1 MDGLRR
7 AYRVPGAG
15 GGRMKAPRRLDAAL
29 DSVLDA
35 LGVAQAVERHAVF
48 REWEERLGPEIA
60 RAAHPHRVDGET
72 LIVRVATSA
81 WLNELSLR
89 QGELLKRLN
98 AGRRR
103 SSIRRLVFRL
113 DPEAKG

>member
-1 MDGLRR
+1 
-7 AYRVPGAG
+7 
-15 GGRMKAPRRLDAAL
+15 MKGPRPIDSAL

-48 REWEERLGPEIA
+48 REWGERLGPEIA

-81 WLNELSLR
+81 WLSELSLR
-89 QGELLKRLN
+89 QHELLKRLN

-103 SSIRRLVFRL
+103 SAIRRLVFRL
-113 DPEAKG
+113 DPDGKG

>member
-1 MDGLRR
+1 
-7 AYRVPGAG
+7 
-15 GGRMKAPRRLDAAL
+15 MKGPRRLDAAL
-29 DSVLDA
+29 DEVLDR
-35 LGVAQAVERHAVF
+35 LDLTGAVERHAVF

-60 RAAHPHRVDGET
+60 RAAHPHRVDGDT
-72 LIVRVATSA
+72 LIVRVTTSA

-89 QGELLKRLN
+89 QGELLRRLN

-103 SSIRRLVFRL
+103 SSVRRLVFRL

>member
-1 MDGLRR
+1 
-7 AYRVPGAG
+7 
-15 GGRMKAPRRLDAAL
+15 MKGPKRLDTAL

-35 LGVAQAVERHAVF
+35 LGLAQGVERHSVF
-48 REWEERLGPEIA
+48 REWEQRLGPEIA
-60 RAAHPHRVDGET
+60 RAAHPHRVDGDT

-89 QGELLKRLN
+89 QGELLRRLN
-98 AGRRR
+98 AGRSR
-103 SSIRRLVFRL
+103 SSVRRLVFRL

>member
-1 MDGLRR
+1 MR
-7 AYRVPGAG
+7 
-15 GGRMKAPRRLDAAL
+15 APRRLDSAL
-29 DSVLDA
+29 DAVLDR
-35 LGVAQAVERHAVF
+35 LGVTPAVERHAVF
-48 REWEERLGPEIA
+48 REWEQRLGPEIA

-72 LIVRVATSA
+72 LIVRVSSSA

-89 QGELLKRLN
+89 QGEILRRLN

-103 SSIRRLVFRL
+103 SSVQRLVFRL

>member
-1 MDGLRR
+1 
-7 AYRVPGAG
+7 
-15 GGRMKAPRRLDAAL
+15 MKAPRRLDSAL
-29 DSVLDA
+29 DTVLDR
-35 LGVAQAVERHAVF
+35 LGVTQAVERHAVF

-60 RAAHPHRVDGET
+60 CAAHPHRVDGET
-72 LIVRVATSA
+72 LIVRVTSSA

-89 QGELLKRLN
+89 QGEILRRLN

-103 SSIRRLVFRL
+103 SSVQRLVFRL

>member
-1 MDGLRR
+1 
-7 AYRVPGAG
+7 
-15 GGRMKAPRRLDAAL
+15 
-29 DSVLDA
+29 
-35 LGVAQAVERHAVF
+35 
-48 REWEERLGPEIA
+48 
-60 RAAHPHRVDGET
+60 VDGET

-81 WLNELSLR
+81 WLSELSLR
-89 QGELLKRLN
+89 QGDLLRRLN

>member
-1 MDGLRR
+1 MR
-7 AYRVPGAG
+7 
-15 GGRMKAPRRLDAAL
+15 APRRLDSAL
-29 DSVLDA
+29 DSVLDR
-35 LGVAQAVERHAVF
+35 LGVTQAVERHAVF

-60 RAAHPHRVDGET
+60 HAAHPHRVDGDT
-72 LIVRVATSA
+72 LIVRVTSSA

-89 QGELLKRLN
+89 QGEILRRLN

-103 SSIRRLVFRL
+103 SAVQRLVFRL

>member
-1 MDGLRR
+1 MPR
-7 AYRVPGAG
+7 AG
-15 GGRMKAPRRLDAAL
+15 GGRVKGPRRLDSAL
-29 DSVLDA
+29 DSVLES

-72 LIVRVATSA
+72 LIVRVTTSA

>member
-1 MDGLRR
+1 MRG
-7 AYRVPGAG
+7 
-15 GGRMKAPRRLDAAL
+15 PRRLDTAL
-29 DSVLDA
+29 DTVLDR
-35 LGVAQAVERHAVF
+35 LGLAQTVERHAVF

-60 RAAHPHRVDGET
+60 RAAHPHRVDGDT
-72 LIVRVATSA
+72 LIVRVTSSA

-98 AGRRR
+98 AGRNR
-103 SSIRRLVFRL
+103 SSVRRLVFRL

>member
-1 MDGLRR
+1 
-7 AYRVPGAG
+7 
-15 GGRMKAPRRLDAAL
+15 MKGPRRLDTAI

-35 LGVAQAVERHAVF
+35 LGLAQAVERHAVF

-60 RAAHPHRVDGET
+60 QAAQPHRVDGET

-81 WLNELSLR
+81 WLSELSLR
-89 QGELLKRLN
+89 QGELLRRLN

-113 DPEAKG
+113 DP

>member
-1 MDGLRR
+1 MR
-7 AYRVPGAG
+7 
-15 GGRMKAPRRLDAAL
+15 APRRLDSAL
-29 DSVLDA
+29 DSVLDR
-35 LGVAQAVERHAVF
+35 LGVTQAVERHAVF

-72 LIVRVATSA
+72 LIVRVTSSA

-89 QGELLKRLN
+89 QGEILRRLN

-103 SSIRRLVFRL
+103 SSVQRLVFRL

>member
-1 MDGLRR
+1 MR
-7 AYRVPGAG
+7 
-15 GGRMKAPRRLDAAL
+15 APRRLDSAL
-29 DSVLDA
+29 DTVLDR
-35 LGVAQAVERHAVF
+35 LGVTQAVERHAVF

-72 LIVRVATSA
+72 LIVRVTSSA

-89 QGELLKRLN
+89 QGEILRRLN

-103 SSIRRLVFRL
+103 SSVQRLVFRL

>member
-1 MDGLRR
+1 
-7 AYRVPGAG
+7 
-15 GGRMKAPRRLDAAL
+15 MKEPRRLDAAL
-29 DSVLDA
+29 DSVLEA

-48 REWEERLGPEIA
+48 REWEQRLGPEIA

-72 LIVRVATSA
+72 LIVRVTTSA
-81 WLNELSLR
+81 WLSELSLR
-89 QGELLKRLN
+89 QADLLRRLN

-103 SSIRRLVFRL
+103 SAIRRLVFRL

>member
-1 MDGLRR
+1 MKGPKRL
-7 AYRVPGAG
+7 GAE
-15 GGRMKAPRRLDAAL
+15 LDA
-29 DSVLDA
+29 VLERIG
-35 LGVAQAVERHAVF
+35 LAQAVERHSVF
-48 REWEERLGPEIA
+48 GEWEKRVGPEIA
-60 RAAHPHRVDGET
+60 RAARPHRVDGDT

-89 QGELLKRLN
+89 QAELLERLN

-103 SSIRRLVFRL
+103 SSVGRLVFRL

>member
-1 MDGLRR
+1 MSD
-7 AYRVPGAG
+7 AG
-15 GGRMKAPRRLDAAL
+15 RGRMKGPRRLDSAL

-35 LGVAQAVERHAVF
+35 LGLSQAVERHAVF
-48 REWEERLGPEIA
+48 REWAERLGPEIA
-60 RAAHPHRVDGET
+60 RSAHPHRVDGDT

-89 QGELLKRLN
+89 QSELLKRLN
-98 AGRRR
+98 AGRTR

>member
-1 MDGLRR
+1 MR
-7 AYRVPGAG
+7 
-15 GGRMKAPRRLDAAL
+15 APRRLDSAL
-29 DSVLDA
+29 DTVLDR
-35 LGVAQAVERHAVF
+35 LGVTQAVERHAVF

-72 LIVRVATSA
+72 LVVRVTSSA

-89 QGELLKRLN
+89 QGEILRRLN

-103 SSIRRLVFRL
+103 SSVQRLVFRL